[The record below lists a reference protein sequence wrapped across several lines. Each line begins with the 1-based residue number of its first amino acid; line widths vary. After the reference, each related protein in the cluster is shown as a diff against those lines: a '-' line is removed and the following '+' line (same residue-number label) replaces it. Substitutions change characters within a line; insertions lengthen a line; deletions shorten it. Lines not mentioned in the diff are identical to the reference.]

1 MQRIVLK
8 KEIKTKYPIEGISLV
23 NLEDEIEY
31 KSSNDGMYATG
42 VIKISGEYYKGVRN
56 TRFIDEIDVDIFAPF
71 EDLLSRSELR
81 VSIIDFDYKIQD
93 DLISFAVMVDI
104 EGLKEVKKSFPTSDI
119 EEEKEEIIETLDNN
133 INEEVNLVEDRAGN
147 DNSDFVSEE
156 IKEEVEVIEKVENKK
171 SSNKDETKVCWSF
184 YVVMNNDTYESI
196 ANDLNIDLNKLK
208 NLNKNKK
215 LSEGMLI
222 YLP

>member
-119 EEEKEEIIETLDNN
+119 EEEKEEIIETLDSN

>member
-8 KEIKTKYPIEGISLV
+8 KKIKTKYPIEGISLV

-104 EGLKEVKKSFPTSDI
+104 EGLKEVKKSFPTTDI

-208 NLNKNKK
+208 NLNKYKK